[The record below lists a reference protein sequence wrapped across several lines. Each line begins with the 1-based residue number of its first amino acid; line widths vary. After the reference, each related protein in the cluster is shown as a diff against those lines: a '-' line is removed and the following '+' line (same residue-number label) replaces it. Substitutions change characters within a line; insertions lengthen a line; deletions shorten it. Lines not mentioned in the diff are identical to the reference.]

1 MKSVPKGTIPQ
12 KMNVHDPAA
21 IAAAGFGDPGQQFS
35 VSSAEME
42 AVEQDAALI
51 AGFNQQAQAPKAPV
65 TKPRAVQARRP
76 VPPKPAPTPAPVQE
90 EEPQEEIQEEENDG
104 VGLELS
110 DNPAERLKQVSA
122 ALKEIDPNAPVPEQ
136 LAQWKQVHGDIF
148 ILYMFDKAFVYRYL
162 KRAEWIKMNLDES
175 FQNMRQDQIEDYIF
189 DRCVLWPTFGVA
201 EKARLPAGTVPSLSE
216 QIRMNSMFV
225 DPARL
230 SQFTVKL

>member
-1 MKSVPKGTIPQ
+1 MKSMPRGTTPQ

-35 VSSAEME
+35 VSDAEME
-42 AVEQDAALI
+42 AVAQDAAMV
-51 AGFNQQAQAPKAPV
+51 AGFNQQNQAPKAPV
-65 TKPRAVQARRP
+65 TKPRTTTRVKPKAEPKPEPEQVVEEAP
-76 VPPKPAPTPAPVQE
+76 VPDE
-90 EEPQEEIQEEENDG
+90 EEEEG
-104 VGLELS
+104 AGLELS
-110 DNPAERLKQVSA
+110 NDPAERLKQVSA
-122 ALKEIDPNAPVPEQ
+122 ALKELDANAPTPEK

-162 KRAEWIKMNLDES
+162 KRAEWVKMNLDES

-201 EKARLPAGTVPSLSE
+201 EKAKLPAGTVPSLSE
-216 QIRMNSMFV
+216 QIRINSMFV